1 LIAPTAAPTM
11 PHPTAVADTSMTKKK
26 EGGIGARTMYSAG
39 ATHSTLPWDS
49 SGWVPQSRRAP
60 VAGSREQ

>member
-1 LIAPTAAPTM
+1 MADTAAPTM
-11 PHPTAVADTSMTKKK
+11 PQPTAVADTSMTKKK

-39 ATHSTLPWDS
+39 ATHSTEPVLN
-49 SGWVPQSRRAP
+49 SGCVPLSRRAP